1 MSCCNQT
8 IGPGHYPDIERAEHA
23 PVDVGFI
30 DNPAANAITAE
41 WRKPRRRI
49 QQARE
54 LVTRA
59 RALITELRAHGYD
72 ESAALVREM
81 VEAIEECA

>member
-8 IGPGHYPDIERAEHA
+8 IGPGYYPDNYA
-23 PVDVGFI
+23 PEAFI
-30 DNPAANAITAE
+30 DNPAADAITAE
-41 WRKPRRRI
+41 WRKRRI

-59 RALITELRAHGYD
+59 RALINELRAHGYD

-81 VEAIEECA
+81 ADAIEECA